1 MERVVSVLGRED
13 LEEALGAE
21 NLDRRLIVT
30 PLINPRQVGRGAID
44 LRLGTEFLLLRRTRH
59 AGLRVGLVAQ
69 QEIDEA
75 QERVVVPFDEELW
88 LHPRHFVLA
97 ATLEFIGLPD
107 DMSAYVVGRSS
118 WGRLGLV
125 VATAVYVQPGFHGC
139 LTLELVNDGDSPIRL
154 TPGTRIA
161 QLVVHRLEHPSPARD
176 DDDQKYLAP
185 VRPQASRLSSESEE
199 FTELRA
205 LGEGLRS
212 RLG

>member
-1 MERVVSVLGRED
+1 MGYTVSVLGRKD
-13 LEEALGAE
+13 LEEALSE
-21 NLDRRLIVT
+21 ERLDRRLIVT
-30 PLINPRQVGRGAID
+30 PLLNPRQVGRGAID
-44 LRLGTEFLLLRRTRH
+44 LRLSTEFLLLRRTRH
-59 AGLRVGLVAQ
+59 AGLRVGLITQ
-69 QEIDEA
+69 QEIEEA
-75 QERVVVPFDEELW
+75 QERVVVPFDGELW

-161 QLVVHRLEHPSPARD
+161 QLVVHRLGQPSPALED
-176 DDDQKYLAP
+176 EDEKYRAP
-185 VRPQASRLSSESEE
+185 IRPQASRLSSESDE
-199 FTELRA
+199 FTELRR

>member
-1 MERVVSVLGRED
+1 MGRAVSVLGRED
-13 LEEALGAE
+13 LEEALSEE

-30 PLINPRQVGRGAID
+30 PL
-44 LRLGTEFLLLRRTRH
+44 LTRVKSDAERSTCASVRSSCCC
-59 AGLRVGLVAQ
+59 AGLVMPACAWDWSPNKRSMRRRSVLWC
-69 QEIDEA
+69 
-75 QERVVVPFDEELW
+75 RLMRKLW